1 MITKHS
7 GTRIFPK
14 RLVWS
19 EIALFI
25 IQVSEI
31 KFFGGNL
38 NRERWDRELHAEIL
52 PENVTFEIDYFKK
65 NKRFVI

>member
-1 MITKHS
+1 MLRTKIFEEFCKLTTQDSYSRGLHIAYFQMITKHS

-31 KFFGGNL
+31 KFWGNL
-38 NRERWDRELHAEIL
+38 NSER
-52 PENVTFEIDYFKK
+52 
-65 NKRFVI
+65 